1 MAKFQFL
8 ESGRQIRS
16 PAMMLDVFD
25 RRIKPPIAL
34 AYLIIEG
41 IGIMATYISST
52 DILLKK
58 TVAFHRNENEKM
70 ALKIT

>member
-1 MAKFQFL
+1 
-8 ESGRQIRS
+8 
-16 PAMMLDVFD
+16 MLDVFH
-25 RRIKPPIAL
+25 RRIKPPMAL
-34 AYLIIEG
+34 AHSIIEG